1 MRKWWWSLV
10 LMVALTVP
18 LTGQSG
24 QSEMLTV
31 DNTVGGVRITS
42 AVLQGMAGCSLRLE
56 DAQIRWSMDLSNPPT
71 STYGQE
77 LNPDDTVTL
86 TNITLLRAMRFIRTT
101 GTDGI
106 LAVQCWPSS

>member
-1 MRKWWWSLV
+1 MRKWLWSLA
-10 LMVALTVP
+10 LMVALVVP

-56 DAQIRWSMDLSNPPT
+56 DAQIRWSIDLSTPPT
-71 STYGQE
+71 TSVGE
-77 LNPDDTVTL
+77 LMNPLDTLVF
-86 TNITLLRAMRFIRTT
+86 TNIGLLRSARFIRTT
-101 GTDGI
+101 STSGT
-106 LAVQCWPSS
+106 LAVQCWPLS